1 MILANDLGPV
11 GHAWLDA
18 GLIDDSCSGLRCRM
32 VVGEHGG
39 IVCDMVAGTPGRRI
53 ASDRLAEVAASVATH
68 AVVNTDPRSTDPLPL
83 TDDTGAPV
91 RIVTD
96 ENDARDRAVPT
107 RKVIAASDESIVCGG
122 PEPRSHVKSY
132 RRRAYAHAG
141 LSLASIAGAAA
152 LYGREDP
159 SMGIMLFI
167 AGFLAAGTAKW
178 LRKAKAEASE
188 HPERVTRHS
197 SSMRELERRA
207 RLPDAITG
215 TEAA

>member
-39 IVCDMVAGTPGRRI
+39 IVCDMVTGTPSRRI
-53 ASDRLAEVAASVATH
+53 ASDRMAEVAASVATH

-83 TDDTGAPV
+83 VDDAGGAV

-107 RKVIAASDESIVCGG
+107 RKIIAASDESIVCGG
-122 PEPRSHVKSY
+122 PEPRSHVKSF
-132 RRRAYAHAG
+132 RRRAYAHAV
-141 LSLASIAGAAA
+141 LTLASIAGAVA

-167 AGFLAAGTAKW
+167 AGFLASGTAKW
-178 LRKAKAEASE
+178 LRKAKTEAAE
-188 HPERVTRHS
+188 HPERIARHS

-207 RLPDAITG
+207 RLPDAITR